1 MLKKILIVLTIVFS
15 TSVYGED
22 YYIEHE
28 DSSVSTVVTTLTK
41 NAITIMPWSISGN
54 FNSLVLGKG
63 GENLYL
69 FVSGNEVGNE
79 FENTVDNIVL
89 YFFKSQVDA
98 DGYTY
103 INNKKV
109 EKIINL
115 NRCWLLEDGTEPNI
129 PLFLFED
136 YYSEDVC
143 NAFAKNDFLLINC
156 YDSEGNKLDSRVL
169 SLKGT
174 YKTLK
179 TVGLYK

>member
-1 MLKKILIVLTIVFS
+1 MLKKILIVLAIVFS
-15 TSVYGED
+15 ISVYGED

-28 DSSVSTVVTTLTK
+28 DSSVSTVITTLTK
-41 NAITIMPWSISGN
+41 NSITIMPWSISGD

-69 FVSGNEVGNE
+69 FVSGNEVNNE
-79 FENTVDNIVL
+79 FENTVINIVL
-89 YFFKSQVDA
+89 YFFKSQTDA
-98 DGYTY
+98 DGYTF
-103 INNKKV
+103 IDNKRV

-115 NRCWLLEDGTEPNI
+115 NRCWFLEDGTEPNV
-129 PLFLFED
+129 PLFLFEN

-143 NAFAKNDFLLINC
+143 RAFAKNDFLLIYF
-156 YDSEGNKLDSRVL
+156 YDSEGNTLDSRVL

-174 YKTLK
+174 YKNLK